1 MDIVEA
7 QKIKVLRS
15 KSRIVR
21 ELANCRYYGYCG
33 SSKNKSSEIKVRIG
47 ETIHNFNCRN
57 LIKNHAEI
65 LLIFF

>member
-1 MDIVEA
+1 MDIMDIVEA

-21 ELANCRYYGYCG
+21 ELANCKDYGYCG

-47 ETIHNFNCRN
+47 ERPFMDIMD
-57 LIKNHAEI
+57 IVKAQK
-65 LLIFF
+65 

>member
-1 MDIVEA
+1 MDIMDIVEA

-33 SSKNKSSEIKVRIG
+33 SSKNTSSEIKVRIG
-47 ETIHNFNCRN
+47 EMPFMNIMD
-57 LIKNHAEI
+57 IVKVQK
-65 LLIFF
+65 